1 MEPSCNTSEGDL
13 PFIDLP
19 IIDIVKLK
27 GQSGD
32 VEKTK
37 ETQKLID
44 AFTEVRNSRCVQPNS
59 INEIIMLFKFN
70 CFNLQG
76 WILPPEK
83 HGASWVPKRGHQKV
97 DGLVLP

>member
-1 MEPSCNTSEGDL
+1 MNVKLVNSNSKFQLAALVGIAYPSQEDCWGDPIITIMEPSCNTSEGDL

-19 IIDIVKLK
+19 IIDIVKLN

-44 AFTEVRNSRCVQPNS
+44 AFTEVRNSRCV
-59 INEIIMLFKFN
+59 
-70 CFNLQG
+70 
-76 WILPPEK
+76 
-83 HGASWVPKRGHQKV
+83 R
-97 DGLVLP
+97 